1 MTSVTSFGAEH
12 KLLDI
17 DEIRI
22 QILRQTTLGNPPT
35 EPTPPVASAEAN
47 EERGADD
54 EEQVSE
60 EVVPNHGRR

>member
-1 MTSVTSFGAEH
+1 MKSVTSSGAEH
-12 KLLDI
+12 KLLDV

-22 QILRQTTLGNPPT
+22 QILRQSTLGTPPT

-54 EEQVSE
+54 EEQVPE
-60 EVVPNHGRR
+60 EVIPNPGRR